1 MSDFEA
7 ETGPDAKRVAE
18 DIAALK
24 QDMAALIKQ
33 MKEFAMRE
41 AGRIGHDTA
50 DRISGRASDLYETV
64 SEKSRKS
71 ADVVTAHVEEQPLS
85 SLLIAF
91 AAGFIFSKILTR

>member
-1 MSDFEA
+1 MSDFESA
-7 ETGPDAKRVAE
+7 TGPDAKRVA
-18 DIAALK
+18 DDVASLK

-33 MKEFAMRE
+33 MKELAVRE
-41 AGRIGHDTA
+41 ASRISQDTA
-50 DRISGRASDLYETV
+50 EKISSQASGIYETV
-64 SEKSRKS
+64 SEKGRKS